1 MKQYDACDKHDLQQP
16 LEVLIKVLQI
26 FQAGSADYTNCV
38 KNVNITSRAIS
49 ASQISMEFQMM
60 VYIYCTLEKNSVREN
75 F

>member
-49 ASQISMEFQMM
+49 ASQISMEFSDDG
-60 VYIYCTLEKNSVREN
+60 VCLLHARKK
-75 F
+75 